1 MDNLKP
7 INTGNAKN
15 INEVCT
21 PIIKLIMIRY
31 EAIFDFYSEEPYSI
45 NVQINEG
52 DNKYKLE
59 QIIRVRKWGN
69 NTRSYSL
76 SIYSQQR
83 ELGDNLNLET
93 ENMFVVRQVVW
104 EMNAD
109 IDKIKNYSPENKQK
123 LLNSWPSIQ
132 ANNLYV
138 SSKDTT
144 ELIKWISE
152 VDKLVKH
159 GIVLETNNNPTW
171 GWKDLEFKRLYNWGG
186 IQATWSPIKSNVN
199 IEAKIEELEK
209 YFKSISSIENN
220 DIYLLELDYSIKLE
234 IFKNSVTGN
243 DN

>member
-171 GWKDLEFKRLYNWGG
+171 GWKDLEFKRLYIGVG
-186 IQATWSPIKSNVN
+186 YSYMVSNQ
-199 IEAKIEELEK
+199 I
-209 YFKSISSIENN
+209 
-220 DIYLLELDYSIKLE
+220 
-234 IFKNSVTGN
+234 
-243 DN
+243 

>member
-83 ELGDNLNLET
+83 EFEFRN
-93 ENMFVVRQVVW
+93 R
-104 EMNAD
+104 
-109 IDKIKNYSPENKQK
+109 K
-123 LLNSWPSIQ
+123 
-132 ANNLYV
+132 YV
-138 SSKDTT
+138 CC
-144 ELIKWISE
+144 
-152 VDKLVKH
+152 
-159 GIVLETNNNPTW
+159 
-171 GWKDLEFKRLYNWGG
+171 
-186 IQATWSPIKSNVN
+186 
-199 IEAKIEELEK
+199 
-209 YFKSISSIENN
+209 
-220 DIYLLELDYSIKLE
+220 
-234 IFKNSVTGN
+234 
-243 DN
+243 